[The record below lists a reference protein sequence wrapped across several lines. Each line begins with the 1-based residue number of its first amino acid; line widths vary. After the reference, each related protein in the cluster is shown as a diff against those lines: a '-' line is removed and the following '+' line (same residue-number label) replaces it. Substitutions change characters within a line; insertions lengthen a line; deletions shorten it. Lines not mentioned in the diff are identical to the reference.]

1 MYENNDNNNYRVQN
15 VGVFIVQRNNVNV
28 NKQGSTFRKV
38 CQQNG
43 IYIKKIVL
51 QNSGH
56 RLMLCMYT

>member
-43 IYIKKIVL
+43 IYIKKK
-51 QNSGH
+51 
-56 RLMLCMYT
+56 LCYKILVVEAKLL